1 MLGVVQLEQP
11 LTAPCNRRGQAVAEN
26 DLRTTVVTARAKG
39 FLTALQRERVESKQE
54 LPAPRQSLKI
64 TEVKK
69 LTKQELKGVAC
80 RRKQLRGFGAKQ
92 AKLHEIQGETS
103 TA

>member
-11 LTAPCNRRGQAVAEN
+11 LTAPCSCRGQAVAEN
-26 DLRTTVVTARAKG
+26 DLSTTVV
-39 FLTALQRERVESKQE
+39 LTALQRERVESKQE
-54 LPAPRQSLKI
+54 LPELRQSLKI
-64 TEVKK
+64 TEGKK
-69 LTKQELKGVAC
+69 LTKQELKRVAC
-80 RRKQLRGFGAKQ
+80 RRKQLWGFGAKQ